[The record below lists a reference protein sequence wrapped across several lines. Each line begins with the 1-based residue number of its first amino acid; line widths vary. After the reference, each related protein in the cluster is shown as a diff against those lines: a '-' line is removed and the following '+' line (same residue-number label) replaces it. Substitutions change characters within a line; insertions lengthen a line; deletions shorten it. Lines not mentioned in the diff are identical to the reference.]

1 MTQQLTNKSVVRAKS
16 ALYRQRR
23 IALILLIVVALLGIT
38 LGLVLFF
45 TSRTAF
51 IDPTDETKYYV
62 AKKDKL
68 YVLMTTDGVVLPT
81 TEGGNYVTTAG
92 TIVYVDEETGD
103 FSTVAAVLVEDGE
116 TIKFNVSDHA
126 YDVLLYPLL
135 ERANIAEI
143 RVHNENGSFAF
154 KRADYIDPTTKES
167 TVKFVIEDYPDL
179 AVDQTILFATLVYC
193 TGNTRTMLR
202 LDTNRVKELGY
213 AEYGLPEDTANAINY
228 FVITANDEAKTTH
241 KVIVGDEIPSG
252 DGYFVRY
259 EGRDAVYVLKELNES
274 DYNGTYKQALLGRV
288 EDYVVPPTAS
298 PNMDAQNYVDVTD
311 FKLYHK
317 NESSP
322 FIAFTYTGS
331 INKRN
336 DTFYSSF
343 PYVATGGLAG
353 YSINSYS
360 VDNTLYALF
369 TWKPDKVV
377 SLVPVDLEGG
387 NAMNQW
393 LASYGLDYD
402 SYAYRFTFTFN
413 KAREYNSDTGKELV
427 KLSDQEK
434 HTVLVSEKQEDG
446 LYYVYNICYVYDEKT
461 SDFTKMADGY
471 NMVIALDES
480 QLPFLF
486 YTTKDWISEDL
497 FTGNIAYMTEMYIKI
512 AAGKAD
518 KYPEGYEETFTVDNS
533 ETLTQLEQ
541 EHSSSTQMN
550 SSQLAVRDS
559 KGKSLHAKQFKTF
572 YQSLLYTMYS
582 GYSSLSEAQQ
592 AAHKASGADGAT
604 LVIRI
609 KYVLREYDKDTGR
622 YEETGEIIEREYC
635 FYENLS
641 QPRQYYTT
649 VNGEGDFYTVS
660 SRIKKIIND
669 IMKLYGTPETDPIKY
684 DSLT

>member
-1 MTQQLTNKSVVRAKS
+1 MTEKLTNQSVVRVKS

-23 IALILLIVVALLGIT
+23 IALILLIVVALLGVA

-62 AKKDKL
+62 AKKDGI
-68 YVLMTTDGVVLPT
+68 YVLMTTDGDVLPT
-81 TEGGNYVTTAG
+81 TEGGNYVTAAG
-92 TIVYVDEETGD
+92 TIVYVDKTSGD

-116 TIKFNVSDHA
+116 TIKFDVSDNA

-143 RVHNENGSFAF
+143 RVHNANGSFAF
-154 KRADYIDPTTKES
+154 KRADYTDPDTNETTA
-167 TVKFVIEDYPDL
+167 KFVIEDRPDL
-179 AVDQTILFATLVYC
+179 PVDQTILFATLVYC

-202 LDTNRVKELGY
+202 LDTTRVLELGY
-213 AEYGLPEDTANAINY
+213 AEYGLPEDVSTATNY
-228 FVITANDEAKTTH
+228 FVITALDGTTH
-241 KVIVGDEIPSG
+241 KVIIGDEIPSG

-259 EGRDAVYVLKELNES
+259 AGRNAVYVLKELNES

-288 EDYVVPPTAS
+288 EDYVIPPTAS
-298 PNMDAQNYVDVTD
+298 SNMDSNNYFDVTD

-317 NESSP
+317 NEDTP

-331 INKRN
+331 IAKRQN
-336 DTFYSSF
+336 TFYSSF
-343 PYVATGGLAG
+343 PYVANGGLSG

-360 VDNTLYALF
+360 VDSALQSLY

-377 SLVPVDLEGG
+377 ALGTADNIGEASLND
-387 NAMNQW
+387 W
-393 LASYGLDYD
+393 LSAYGLDYD

-413 KAREYNSDTGKELV
+413 KLRDYNSTTGKDIV

-446 LYYVYNICYVYDEKT
+446 LYYVYNICYVYDDKT

-471 NMVIALDES
+471 NMVLGLDES
-480 QLPFLF
+480 QLRFLF
-486 YTTKDWISEDL
+486 FTTKDWISEDL
-497 FTGNIAYMTEMYIKI
+497 FTGNIAYMEELYIKI

-518 KYPEGYEETFTVDNS
+518 KYPTGYEQTFTVDNS
-533 ETLTQLEQ
+533 ETFTQLEK
-541 EHSSSTQMN
+541 EYGAATQVG
-550 SSQLAVRDS
+550 SEKLAVRDAQ
-559 KGKSLHAKQFKTF
+559 GKSLNAKQFKTF
-572 YQSLLYTMYS
+572 YQSLLYTMCS

-592 AAHKASGADGAT
+592 AAHRATGTEGAT

-609 KYVLREYDKDTGR
+609 KYVPRAYDEKTGR
-622 YEETGEIIEREYC
+622 FEQTEEPIVREYC

-649 VNGEGDFYTVS
+649 VNGAGDFYTVS

-669 IMKLYGTPETDPIKY
+669 TMKLYGTPETDPIKY